1 MHTLA
6 QLARSYLEAGGL
18 RIVREKPGL
27 LHFNRRT
34 DSGAKESVLVWSWT
48 EDRAP
53 SRELSKSEHAA
64 REAREAVLLKGIAA
78 ELRREPSAT
87 GYLLVES
94 KVGLSQNF
102 VVDAS
107 RLFGERGGI
116 RVPVQFFDTAY
127 KIDRPDARRVRSAL
141 GNLIRNAT
149 PARIPQPFCK
159 RTSLG
164 QASKSEICP
173 DIVAHLAAELGRAP
187 ERPRLY
193 FIDGA
198 AGSGKSVAFSALA
211 TSLHEAFIAAK
222 RASKEQP
229 RPIVFLPEHLRGGK
243 LGYVDDI
250 LAAVADTE
258 VAELT
263 TAEQFKWL
271 LKTGRSIWMFD
282 GLDEFYGASSD
293 FLSFV
298 EEALSARN
306 SKAQFVI
313 CARDS
318 LLMASPAVR
327 KFIERRIA
335 RAHDVEILELE
346 PWTNT
351 TWKALAQA
359 QFKRAA
365 HAETHAEQFVSAVE
379 RSTKVAALAQNPFYC
394 SVLLSHFTSDR
405 ALPPDDLL
413 ALDLLVERMVER
425 EHGKRVF
432 QWQDFVDFEALASA
446 IHDEIGR
453 LRITSPSGGDLDA
466 LIRALLDEE
475 ARELLFDLLGGVA
488 HRLQR
493 FDDLGAGMSAEELG
507 KLVVGGALN
516 ADTRE
521 RTRLRMALVRFAFF
535 SPGRKSGSLDFT
547 HEILAEYF
555 AARYAARML
564 IRALEQTDAE
574 RSNSGKAIDAVAA
587 VGTAPVAEGSIFH
600 RYFVRELSRRPKQ
613 RAALA
618 AMVSRR
624 GIKQASVS
632 SFLDL
637 VLRGAHD
644 DETALPE
651 GRWGSAFT
659 AFFKG
664 GSARQPRVN

>member
-1 MHTLA
+1 MNTLT

-18 RIVREKPGL
+18 KIVREKPGF
-27 LHFNRRT
+27 LHLNRRT
-34 DSGAKESVLVWSWT
+34 DNGAQENVLVWIWT
-48 EDRAP
+48 EDRAR
-53 SRELSKSEHAA
+53 SSELTKSELAA

-94 KVGLSQNF
+94 KVGLSQNL
-102 VVDAS
+102 VVETS

-116 RVPVQFFDTAY
+116 RVPVQFFDTSY
-127 KIDRPDARRVRSAL
+127 KIDKPDARRARSAL
-141 GNLIRNAT
+141 GNLKKNAA

-159 RTSLG
+159 RTNLAK
-164 QASKSEICP
+164 ASKSESYP
-173 DIVAHLAAELGRAP
+173 DVVAHLAAQLGRPP

-193 FIDGA
+193 FIDSA

-211 TSLHEAFIAAK
+211 TSLHESFITAK
-222 RASKEQP
+222 RACKEQP

-250 LAAVADTE
+250 LAAVAETE

-271 LKTGRSIWMFD
+271 LKTGHSIWMFD

-298 EEALSARN
+298 EEALNARD

-313 CARDS
+313 CTRDS
-318 LLMASPAVR
+318 LLTASPVVR
-327 KFIERRIA
+327 KFIERRLT
-335 RAHDVEILELE
+335 RTKDVEILDLE

-359 QFKRAA
+359 QFKPGA
-365 HAETHAEQFVSAVE
+365 HGEAQAQQFVSAVE
-379 RSTKVAALAQNPFYC
+379 GSTKVAALAQNPFYC
-394 SVLLSHFTSDR
+394 SVLLSHFISNR
-405 ALPPDDLL
+405 ALPADDLL
-413 ALDLLVERMVER
+413 ALDMLVERMVER

-432 QWQDFVDFEALASA
+432 QWQDFVDLEALASA
-446 IHDEIGR
+446 IRDEIAR
-453 LRITSPSGGDLDA
+453 LGITIPNGGDLDA
-466 LIRALLDEE
+466 LIRRLLDEE

-488 HRLQR
+488 HRLHR
-493 FDDLGAGMSAEELG
+493 FDDLGAGMSADELG
-507 KLVVGGALN
+507 KLVVGGAIN
-516 ADTRE
+516 DTRE
-521 RTRLRMALVRFAFF
+521 RKRLRMALVRFAFF
-535 SPGRKSGSLDFT
+535 SPGRKAGSLDFT
-547 HEILAEYF
+547 HQLLAEYF

-564 IRALEQTDAE
+564 LRTLEQTDEE

-587 VGTAPVAEGSIFH
+587 VGTAPVPEGSIFH

-618 AMVSRR
+618 AMLSRR
-624 GIKQASVS
+624 GIKQANVS

-637 VLRGAHD
+637 ALRGAHD
-644 DETALPE
+644 VESTVQ
-651 GRWGSAFT
+651 GGWWGSAIT
-659 AFFKG
+659 ALFKG
-664 GSARQPRVN
+664 TSARQPRVN